1 MLLQYYSNNQL
12 HIRLWVFA
20 HYDIF
25 GVDKQREKDLCGCL
39 SKFQTCAEE
48 KAWVRKKS
56 CRGEKKVCFGGGRG
70 VVGARKWKH
79 DTRYTLDSAVAVAL
93 SKKYCK
99 GNGCS

>member
-48 KAWVRKKS
+48 KAWVKKM
-56 CRGEKKVCFGGGRG
+56 CGG
-70 VVGARKWKH
+70 VVGA
-79 DTRYTLDSAVAVAL
+79 
-93 SKKYCK
+93 KKKCLWGAGGGK
-99 GNGCS
+99 MWGGV